1 MYFGS
6 DCYCESKP
14 VRVCG
19 QRRIAL
25 RTFPL
30 HTHTFTHSHTCTLT
44 RTDVAYKFEDL
55 LQPPAEEREGGETS
69 DDATI
74 TYEQEDDSEL
84 TLDYEQEEPVKD
96 EEKVE
101 KDSVIHT
108 GVEEKEKEAV
118 ESKKRKLEDSSSEP
132 PPSAKRTLSCANK
145 KKEELVVMAEE
156 GQGDQQGEKDGKETV
171 DGSSVSVNVKSAAGA
186 GGVGAAAAA
195 KPSLEKKDSMEENL
209 ICQICQV

>member
-1 MYFGS
+1 MHS
-6 DCYCESKP
+6 
-14 VRVCG
+14 
-19 QRRIAL
+19 
-25 RTFPL
+25 FPSLSTHTHL
-30 HTHTFTHSHTCTLT
+30 HTHSLSHTLT

-69 DDATI
+69 DATL

-84 TLDYEQEEPVKD
+84 TLDYEQEEPIKD

-101 KDSVIHT
+101 KDSIIHPR
-108 GVEEKEKEAV
+108 VEEKEKEAV

-132 PPSAKRTLSCANK
+132 PPSAKRTLSCAKK
-145 KKEELVVMAEE
+145 KKEPATMAEE
-156 GQGDQQGEKDGKETV
+156 GQGDQQREKDGKETV
-171 DGSSVSVNVKSAAGA
+171 DGSSVSINIKS
-186 GGVGAAAAA
+186 VGDAAAAA